1 MLYHLS
7 DDEITIG
14 FCQVDLD
21 PAKVAKKLSKIFGS
35 TFEVVTSNRYE
46 EIGSFETDT
55 VIVRSNVFT
64 EDLIDLLDYGIAV
77 YIIDY

>member
-7 DDEITIG
+7 DDEITVG
-14 FCQVDLD
+14 FFQVDLD
-21 PAKVAKKLSKIFGS
+21 PPKVAKKLSKIFGT
-35 TFEVVTSNRYE
+35 TFEVITSNRYE
-46 EIGSFETDT
+46 EIGSFEVDT
-55 VIVRSNVFT
+55 LIVRSNVFT